1 MDINRLVR
9 ENSRENG
16 LDVAT
21 TKTANWIITDKCL
34 VVVYLLLINIYRLA
48 SGLEASSNW
57 SQVSLPADCDGG
69 RKKRGC
75 ESKRNPDHKE
85 VMANEF

>member
-9 ENSRENG
+9 
-16 LDVAT
+16 
-21 TKTANWIITDKCL
+21 
-34 VVVYLLLINIYRLA
+34 
-48 SGLEASSNW
+48 GLEAFSNW

-75 ESKRNPDHKE
+75 ENCSALGGGDKKSFILTDLEELLSTGRQKCFIFTDLE
-85 VMANEF
+85 DA